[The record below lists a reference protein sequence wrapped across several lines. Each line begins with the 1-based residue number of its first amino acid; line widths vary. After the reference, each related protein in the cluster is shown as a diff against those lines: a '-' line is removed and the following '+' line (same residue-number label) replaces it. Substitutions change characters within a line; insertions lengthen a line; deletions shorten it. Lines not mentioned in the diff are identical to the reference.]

1 MLKGIIKFMVDLGTS
16 TTVSYVTKSLQ
27 DRFVPKKTGLVG
39 TCQDASLF
47 AARTAITFKAIDVM
61 DTYVDRSYDTTADAC
76 KKVLQAISDIGEA
89 NKSKAKNI
97 DISTKTE
104 EDSDN
109 GEANTKDS
117 TETSNN

>member
-1 MLKGIIKFMVDLGTS
+1 MIKQIIKLFVGLGTAM
-16 TTVSYVTKSLQ
+16 TVSSVTKSLQ
-27 DRFVPKKTGLVG
+27 NTFIQKKTGLAG
-39 TCQDASLF
+39 TCQDISLF
-47 AARTAITFKAIDVM
+47 AARTAITFKAVDTM
-61 DTYVDRSYDTTADAC
+61 DAYVEQCYDATTDAC
-76 KKVLQAISDIGEA
+76 KKALKAISEIGEA
-89 NKSKAKNI
+89 TNAKNI

>member
-1 MLKGIIKFMVDLGTS
+1 MLKSIIKFMVDLGTS

-27 DRFVPKKTGLVG
+27 DRYVPKKTGLVG

-47 AARTAITFKAIDVM
+47 AARTAITFKAIDTM
-61 DTYVDRSYDTTADAC
+61 DTYVEQCYDATADAC
-76 KKVLQAISDIGEA
+76 KKMLNAISEIGESA
-89 NKSKAKNI
+89 KTKNI

-109 GEANTKDS
+109 GETNAENDTK
-117 TETSNN
+117 TSSD

>member
-27 DRFVPKKTGLVG
+27 DTFVPKKTGLAG
-39 TCQDASLF
+39 TCRDASLF

-61 DTYVDRSYDTTADAC
+61 DNYVDRSYDATADAC
-76 KKVLQAISDIGEA
+76 KKMLKAISEIGEST
-89 NKSKAKNI
+89 KTKAKSI

-109 GEANTKDS
+109 GEANTEDS

>member
-27 DRFVPKKTGLVG
+27 DRFVPKKMGLAG
-39 TCQDASLF
+39 TCRDASLF

-61 DTYVDRSYDTTADAC
+61 DNYVDRSYDATADAC
-76 KKVLQAISDIGEA
+76 KKVLQAISDIGES
-89 NKSKAKNI
+89 NKTKAKSI

-109 GEANTKDS
+109 GEASTESN

>member
-27 DRFVPKKTGLVG
+27 DRFVPKKTGLIG

-61 DTYVDRSYDTTADAC
+61 DNYVDRSYDATADAC
-76 KKVLQAISDIGEA
+76 KKMLNAISEIGE
-89 NKSKAKNI
+89 STKAKNI

-104 EDSDN
+104 EDADN
-109 GEANTKDS
+109 GEANTES
-117 TETSNN
+117 NTETSNN

>member
-16 TTVSYVTKSLQ
+16 TTISYVTKSLQ

-47 AARTAITFKAIDVM
+47 AARTAITFKVIDVM
-61 DTYVDRSYDTTADAC
+61 DNYVDQSYDATAEAC
-76 KKVLQAISDIGEA
+76 KKVLQAISDIGEN
-89 NKSKAKNI
+89 NKSKAKSI

>member
-61 DTYVDRSYDTTADAC
+61 DTYVDRCYDTTADAC

-89 NKSKAKNI
+89 NKTKAKSI

-109 GEANTKDS
+109 GEASTESN

>member
-27 DRFVPKKTGLVG
+27 DRFVPKKTGLAG
-39 TCQDASLF
+39 TCRDASLF

-61 DTYVDRSYDTTADAC
+61 DNYVDRSYDATADAC
-76 KKVLQAISDIGEA
+76 KKMLNAISEIGEST
-89 NKSKAKNI
+89 KTKAKSI

>member
-1 MLKGIIKFMVDLGTS
+1 MLKGIIKFVVDLGTS

-27 DRFVPKKTGLVG
+27 DTFVPKKTGLAG
-39 TCQDASLF
+39 TCRDASLF

-61 DTYVDRSYDTTADAC
+61 DNYVDRSYDATADAC
-76 KKVLQAISDIGEA
+76 KKMLNAISEIGEST
-89 NKSKAKNI
+89 KTKAKSV

-109 GEANTKDS
+109 GEANTEDS

>member
-1 MLKGIIKFMVDLGTS
+1 MLKSIIKFMVDLGTS

-27 DRFVPKKTGLVG
+27 DRYVPKKTGLVG

-61 DTYVDRSYDTTADAC
+61 DNYVDRSYDATADAC
-76 KKVLQAISDIGEA
+76 KKALQAISEIGEA
-89 NKSKAKNI
+89 TKTKSKNI

-104 EDSDN
+104 EVAGN
-109 GEANTKDS
+109 GEANAKDNAEVS
-117 TETSNN
+117 SN

>member
-27 DRFVPKKTGLVG
+27 DTFVPKKTGLVG

-61 DTYVDRSYDTTADAC
+61 DNYVDRSYDATADAC
-76 KKVLQAISDIGEA
+76 KKVLQAISDIGET

>member
-1 MLKGIIKFMVDLGTS
+1 MLKAIIKFMVDLGTS

-27 DRFVPKKTGLVG
+27 DTFVPKKTGLIG

-47 AARTAITFKAIDVM
+47 AARTAITFKAIDAM
-61 DTYVDRSYDTTADAC
+61 DNYVDRSYDATADAC
-76 KKVLQAISDIGEA
+76 KKVLQAISEIGEST
-89 NKSKAKNI
+89 KTKTKNI

-109 GEANTKDS
+109 GEANTEDS

>member
-27 DRFVPKKTGLVG
+27 DTFVPKKTGLAG
-39 TCQDASLF
+39 TCRDASLF

-61 DTYVDRSYDTTADAC
+61 DNYVDRSYDATADAC
-76 KKVLQAISDIGEA
+76 KKMLNAISEIGEST
-89 NKSKAKNI
+89 KTKAKNI

>member
-27 DRFVPKKTGLVG
+27 DTFVPKKTGLAG
-39 TCQDASLF
+39 TCRDASLF

-61 DTYVDRSYDTTADAC
+61 DNYVDRSYDATADAC
-76 KKVLQAISDIGEA
+76 KKMLNAISEIGEST
-89 NKSKAKNI
+89 KTKAKNI

-104 EDSDN
+104 EESDN

-117 TETSNN
+117 TETSSN

>member
-27 DRFVPKKTGLVG
+27 DRFVPKKTGLAG
-39 TCQDASLF
+39 TCRDASLF

-61 DTYVDRSYDTTADAC
+61 DNYVDHSYDATADAC
-76 KKVLQAISDIGEA
+76 KKVLQAISEIGETT
-89 NKSKAKNI
+89 KTKAKNI

-104 EDSDN
+104 EDADN
-109 GEANTKDS
+109 GEANAEDH
-117 TETSNN
+117 TETSSN

>member
-61 DTYVDRSYDTTADAC
+61 DNYVDRSYDTTADAC
-76 KKVLQAISDIGEA
+76 KKVLQAISEIGETT
-89 NKSKAKNI
+89 KTKAKNI

-104 EDSDN
+104 EDADN
-109 GEANTKDS
+109 GKTNTEDH
-117 TETSNN
+117 TETSSN

>member
-16 TTVSYVTKSLQ
+16 ATVSYVTKSLQ
-27 DRFVPKKTGLVG
+27 DRFVPKKTGLIG

-61 DTYVDRSYDTTADAC
+61 DNYVDRSYDATADAC
-76 KKVLQAISDIGEA
+76 KKVLQAISDIGES
-89 NKSKAKNI
+89 NKTKAKNI

-104 EDSDN
+104 EDADN
-109 GEANTKDS
+109 GEANTEDN